1 MAAGATRPVRFPA
14 TPTAQPQCRGY
25 NGYEEGYGERIMAET
40 MPFLFLSCS
49 GRLVVS
55 PAMRP
60 SHLRPTRQP
69 YPYQGGRA
77 RGLKTPSPMPYLPKE
92 DGPRRARTS
101 ELLITT
107 SDFMQGHQYFFGVEM
122 RQAPKRHVNLQNVL
136 WMKQDCLVY

>member
-1 MAAGATRPVRFPA
+1 
-14 TPTAQPQCRGY
+14 
-25 NGYEEGYGERIMAET
+25 MAET

-55 PAMRP
+55 PAMSAMRP

-69 YPYQGGRA
+69 YPYQEGRA
-77 RGLKTPSPMPYLPKE
+77 RGLKMPSPKPYLPKE

-107 SDFMQGHQYFFGVEM
+107 SDFMQGHQYNFGVEM
-122 RQAPKRHVNLQNVL
+122 RQAPERHVNLQNVL